1 MTVTTPVTAPH
12 GPSTGTGRRRAKR
25 VDFESEAIRSLRDWK
40 QETAET
46 SHATP
51 ASWYTSPDV
60 FELECRQLFA
70 TTWHIVGHA
79 DKLAS
84 PGDYFTVEL
93 LGLPIIVNRDRHGEV
108 HAISNVCR
116 HRAAPVTVGEGNSK
130 FGFSCLYHGWSYNH
144 DGTVRSCSGMDDA
157 ADFDVKD
164 IQLPT
169 YDVRV
174 WEKWVFVAPAQG
186 APDFDEWIETT
197 AFRAARYNMGEL
209 EFHGARRYV
218 LPINWK
224 LMNDANHES
233 YHVPFVHPGLV
244 SAYNVAGNFG
254 VVSQDDLR
262 GEDGVERGANMSPD
276 VNGYTHMA
284 SDISGELLAMEPNPR
299 GPFSKVI
306 AALGGTAD
314 YRKIKPPLACL
325 EGRDQLAHYFLFN
338 WPGLSHFHFMPDG
351 LGLIL
356 LVPIDHQNTE
366 VYVEWWMP
374 KVEKFDERLL
384 QAALIV
390 FGNQILDEDGA
401 MTQLV
406 QHGLESGAYD
416 TGRLA
421 PTEEGLLFAY
431 NDWYIKQLQAGLKRE
446 EAVR

>member
-1 MTVTTPVTAPH
+1 MTTTERPASAT
-12 GPSTGTGRRRAKR
+12 GLSTGTGCRRAKKI
-25 VDFESEAIRSLRDWK
+25 DFTSEAIITLRDWRDAGAK
-40 QETAET
+40 T
-46 SHATP
+46 SQATP

-60 FELECRQLFA
+60 FELECRHLFA
-70 TTWHIVGHA
+70 NTWHIVGHA
-79 DKLAS
+79 DKVAK

-93 LGLPIIVNRDRHGEV
+93 LGLPIIVTRDRAGAV

-116 HRAAPVTVGEGNSK
+116 HRAGPVAVGEGNTK

-144 DGTVRSCSGMDDA
+144 DGSGRSCSGMEDA
-157 ADFDVKD
+157 EGFNPKAL
-164 IQLPT
+164 QLPR

-174 WEKWVFVAPAQG
+174 WGKWVFVAPG
-186 APDFDEWIETT
+186 DRAPVFDEWIETT
-197 AFRAARYNMGEL
+197 AFRAARYNLDEL
-209 EFHGARRYV
+209 EFHGARKYV

-224 LMNDANHES
+224 LINDANHEA

-244 SAYNVAGNFG
+244 NAYNVAEHFG
-254 VVSQDDLR
+254 VVNPAELHA
-262 GEDGVERGANMSPD
+262 DGNVERGANMGPN
-276 VNGYTHMA
+276 VNGYTYMA
-284 SDISGELLAMEPNPR
+284 NEISGELMAMEPNPR

-314 YRKIKPPLACL
+314 YRQIKPPLECL
-325 EGRDQLAHYFLFN
+325 QGRDKLAHYFMFN

-356 LVPIDHQNTE
+356 LVPIDHEHTE

-374 KVEKFDERLL
+374 KVSRFNERLL

-390 FGNQILDEDGA
+390 FGNQVLDEDGG

-406 QHGLESGAYD
+406 WKGLKSGAYD

-421 PTEEGLLFAY
+421 PTMEGLLYAY
-431 NDWYIKQLQAGLKRE
+431 NVWYIEQLQAALKRE
-446 EAVR
+446 GV

>member
-1 MTVTTPVTAPH
+1 MTMTSETAPVN
-12 GPSTGTGRRRAKR
+12 GPSTGTGRLRAKKLDR
-25 VDFESEAIRSLRDWK
+25 TSEAIVSLREWRDTGAQSSK
-40 QETAET
+40 
-46 SHATP
+46 ATP
-51 ASWYTSPDV
+51 ASWYTSPDI

-70 TTWHIVGHA
+70 KTWHVVGHA
-79 DKLAS
+79 DKVAN
-84 PGDYFTVEL
+84 PGDYFTIEL
-93 LGLPIIVNRDRHGEV
+93 LGLPIIVVRDRQGEV

-116 HRAAPVTVGEGNSK
+116 HRAGPVAVGEGNTR

-144 DGTVRSCSGMDDA
+144 DGSGRSCSGMEDA
-157 ADFDVKD
+157 EDFDAKAL
-164 IQLPT
+164 QLPK

-174 WEKWVFVAPAQG
+174 WEKWVFVAPGGG

-209 EFHGARRYV
+209 EFHGARKYV

-224 LMNDANHES
+224 LINDANHEA

-244 SAYNVAGNFG
+244 NAYNVAKHFG
-254 VVSQDDLR
+254 VVDPDELR
-262 GEDGVERGANMSPD
+262 GDGGVERGANMSPD
-276 VNGYTHMA
+276 VNGYTFMA
-284 SDISGELLAMEPNPR
+284 NEISGELLAMEPNQR
-299 GPFSKVI
+299 GPFSRVI
-306 AALGGTAD
+306 GALGGTAD
-314 YRKIKPPLACL
+314 YRRIKPALECL
-325 EGRDQLAHYFLFN
+325 EGRDKLAHYFLFN

-356 LVPIDHQNTE
+356 LVPIDHDHTE

-374 KVEKFDERLL
+374 KASRFDERLL

-406 QHGLESGAYD
+406 STGLKSGAYD

-421 PTEEGLLFAY
+421 PTQEGLLYAY
-431 NDWYIKQLQAGLKRE
+431 NAWYIEQLQAGLKRE
-446 EAVR
+446 GM